1 MWCEPCWHWLD
12 IPYVIIVYVWYNIL
26 INIYMKWLS
35 AYIRLFTYAHI
46 EQETEF
52 YWTDEAWLL

>member
-1 MWCEPCWHWLD
+1 MWCELCWHWLD
-12 IPYVIIVYVWYNIL
+12 IPYVIIVYVWYIL
-26 INIYMKWLS
+26 INIYMKMT
-35 AYIRLFTYAHI
+35 YIRLFTYAHT